1 VNTNSGQFKKGDK
14 RPGAGRPKGLQNK
27 TTVAAR
33 EAIARFVDGN
43 ADRLQGWL
51 DEIAREQGPAAAFK
65 CFSDLLE
72 YHVPKLARTEVTGAD
87 GGPQELKITWQS
99 EK

>member
-1 VNTNSGQFKKGDK
+1 VANAGQFKKGDK
-14 RPGAGRPKGLQNK
+14 RPGAGRPKGLPNK

-51 DEIAREQGPAAAFK
+51 DEIAADQGPAAAFK

-72 YHVPKLARTEVTGAD
+72 YHVPKLARTELTGAD